1 MTLIWLP
8 TSSLALS
15 LSSLSILL
23 FPLTSALITLMT
35 AMSCVVSPTH
45 LALSSVSL
53 PPQETSMRHSLLE
66 WKSLFG
72 LKWKCF
78 YWDRKSELFKLKHIS
93 HRLHTFWNRMRVRMS
108 HLWVNVTIQTLI
120 YPLTRHQNFIIW
132 LPTRLSQRINLGILM
147 NITITMWLEILAVL
161 LSRFD
166 FIFSYLY
173 LLLTFSFSQ
182 RFFFRLLWGI
192 LT

>member
-1 MTLIWLP
+1 MQTFSLDYFIFIFLFSQTSIWLP

-15 LSSLSILL
+15 LSSLSLL
-23 FPLTSALITLMT
+23 RFPLTFALITSMT

-78 YWDRKSELFKLKHIS
+78 YWDRKSESFKSKHIS
-93 HRLHTFWNRMRVRMS
+93 PPLHTFWSRMRVRMS
-108 HLWVNVTIQTLI
+108 HLWVNVTIPTMI
-120 YPLTRHQNFIIW
+120 YPSICHQNINNW
-132 LPTRLSQRINLGILM
+132 QQTWKSQWVNLVILLK
-147 NITITMWLEILAVL
+147 ISITMW
-161 LSRFD
+161 
-166 FIFSYLY
+166 
-173 LLLTFSFSQ
+173 
-182 RFFFRLLWGI
+182 
-192 LT
+192 